1 MRENIFN
8 KDGKLIGQNWQR
20 ENGNWMHKWT
30 DFRSDEVFEKH
41 SWKNKAKGKD
51 DDGWT
56 YENVVG

>member
-1 MRENIFN
+1 
-8 KDGKLIGQNWQR
+8 LIGQNWQR

-51 DDGWT
+51 DDSWT